1 LHTFDVSKLKY
12 TNMRASIASCFLI
25 LAALNLAAQSS
36 TVRWEYIQRYKEIA
50 MGEMKRTGIPAS
62 IKLAQGIL
70 ESNAGA
76 STLARKANNHFGMKC
91 GSEWRGPTYYIKD
104 DDYDENGQ
112 LIESCFRVYEDAES
126 SYIAHSEFLR
136 DPNKAYR
143 YGFLFR
149 LDQKDYKKWA
159 QGLKQSGYATSP
171 SYADALISL
180 IDQYKLYNFDTGNS
194 SFDEIRFINDVE
206 MTLAKMGQTPEE
218 LASKYNLKTRCI
230 LKYNEGLSGAKQPL
244 AEGQYIYLQRKRW
257 FFRGKQQYH
266 FVKEGETMYSIAQQY
281 GLKLNWLYCKNRM
294 SKGEEPA
301 VNQKVRLRG
310 RVRRGQSPKLREVQP
325 LENDNTIPLDNG
337 TGKILDMDPT
347 NVVKPGDL
355 PNSSSSS
362 NSSTN
367 SNSNPNSST
376 NSNTGTNSNSS
387 TNTGAGAKPSTNSN
401 SNTGTNSNS
410 STNTGAGAKSSTNS
424 NSNPSTNSNTGTNSN
439 SSTNTGAGAKPSTN
453 SNSNPSTNSNTGTN
467 SNSNSTTSGTKPTT
481 TPSNTTT
488 TPSGTKP
495 ATTTETKPSTTPS
508 TTGGTTNKPST
519 TTIPTKPK
527 PEPTGGIKP
536 APTTPSTTATTHT
549 VNAGETLYAI
559 SKLYNVK
566 VDQIKTLNELKDN
579 NIKPGQVLKIKE

>member
-1 LHTFDVSKLKY
+1 LHTFDVPKLKY
-12 TNMRASIASCFLI
+12 TNMRVSITSFFLI
-25 LAALNLAAQSS
+25 LATLNLAAQSS

-91 GSEWRGPTYYIKD
+91 GSEWRGPTYYVKD

-180 IDQYKLYNFDTGNS
+180 IDQYKLYNFDTGNM
-194 SFDEIRFINDVE
+194 SFDEVRFINDVR

-218 LASKYNLKTRCI
+218 LASKYNVKTRCI

-310 RVRRGQSPKLREVQP
+310 RVKRGHSPKLRETQP

-337 TGKILDMDPT
+337 TGKILEIDPT
-347 NVVKPGDL
+347 NVVKPNDL
-355 PNSSSSS
+355 PN
-362 NSSTN
+362 TN
-367 SNSNPNSST
+367 GTSNPT
-376 NSNTGTNSNSS
+376 NGEKPATTPN
-387 TNTGAGAKPSTNSN
+387 TNTNGTATPNNNNAGAKPT
-401 SNTGTNSNS
+401 
-410 STNTGAGAKSSTNS
+410 TNT
-424 NSNPSTNSNTGTNSN
+424 PSTT
-439 SSTNTGAGAKPSTN
+439 TNTPSGA
-453 SNSNPSTNSNTGTN
+453 
-467 SNSNSTTSGTKPTT
+467 GTKPTT
-481 TPSNTTT
+481 TTGTT
-488 TPSGTKP
+488 
-495 ATTTETKPSTTPS
+495 TKPSTTPTTS
-508 TTGGTTNKPST
+508 SGTGTTTPNPTTGGTTTKPTPSPTTGGTTTPNTTKPST
-519 TTIPTKPK
+519 TTTPK

-536 APTTPSTTATTHT
+536 TTTIPSATAITHT

-566 VDQIKTLNELKDN
+566 VDQLKTLNGLKDN
-579 NIKPGQVLKIKE
+579 TIKPGQVLKIKE